1 LILAARFIRRPFVAT
16 FFLFLALAVAH
27 TWPLATDPGT
37 LSRNDNGDTLLIE
50 WSVAWV
56 AHQLP
61 RHPMRLFDANIFY
74 PAKHSLA
81 FSEHLFTL
89 AIMGAPLSWLGA
101 SPVLVYNLLLLAGFT
116 LTGWVTG
123 LVVHRWTNDW
133 LAAIVAGSVMAFNAH
148 SLTRLPHLHGAHLEF
163 LLLTLFA
170 LDRVLGHPTSG
181 NALLLALCFV
191 LGALTSNY
199 HMVFTLAAMAAA
211 VAVRPSDWLGQ
222 RFHRVTW
229 ALIAAGAVSAVCI
242 FPFLLPYY
250 HAREEYGLIRRL
262 SDVNNHAISLNDYLS
277 TASRLHYSTWSSGFY
292 ARSATALFPGVLP
305 LALAM
310 VAVSTGIVVRDL
322 RARMCLAFG
331 IAGLLLSF
339 GTSLPGYSLLY
350 RAVPLLQGIRGTNR
364 LGYLVI
370 VATALLAAYGVAFLR
385 ARWSGR
391 RWLISASIVAVVVV
405 NLEAW
410 RAPFHYTRFEG
421 ISRVYDRLAAER
433 HAVVVEFPL
442 YPSRFYFANAPYM
455 LNSTKH
461 WHPLIN
467 GYSAFIPPTYF
478 HFVDVLAPFPSQEA
492 LRALREAGVTH
503 VVVHEDKFSPPV
515 KQVDGLILLDSR
527 DRVSLYKV
535 SNIHP

>member
-1 LILAARFIRRPFVAT
+1 MHI
-16 FFLFLALAVAH
+16 
-27 TWPLATDPGT
+27 
-37 LSRNDNGDTLLIE
+37 
-50 WSVAWV
+50 SV
-56 AHQLP
+56 
-61 RHPMRLFDANIFY
+61 
-74 PAKHSLA
+74 PA
-81 FSEHLFTL
+81 
-89 AIMGAPLSWLGA
+89 
-101 SPVLVYNLLLLAGFT
+101 
-116 LTGWVTG
+116 
-123 LVVHRWTNDW
+123 
-133 LAAIVAGSVMAFNAH
+133 SV
-148 SLTRLPHLHGAHLEF
+148 
-163 LLLTLFA
+163 
-170 LDRVLGHPTSG
+170 
-181 NALLLALCFV
+181 
-191 LGALTSNY
+191 
-199 HMVFTLAAMAAA
+199 
-211 VAVRPSDWLGQ
+211 
-222 RFHRVTW
+222 
-229 ALIAAGAVSAVCI
+229 
-242 FPFLLPYY
+242 Y

-262 SDVNNHAISLNDYLS
+262 SDVKYHAISLNEYLS

-292 ARSATALFPGVLP
+292 ARSATSLFPGVLP

-310 VAVSTGIVVRDL
+310 VAVFTGIVVRDL

-442 YPSRFYFANAPYM
+442 YPSRFHFANAPYM

-478 HFVDVLAPFPSQEA
+478 HLVDVLAPFPSPEA

-515 KQVDGLILLDSR
+515 NQVDGLILLDSR